1 MKRMGEMSI
10 ESLASRVGID
20 SGIMSL
26 GDLTALERQIG
37 EMRKRKEILKE
48 HEHKIFFSS
57 GYWMTYC
64 IEDGKRKRIK
74 RKSKKD
80 LEDAIIALYGG
91 TAKEKKKKTPT
102 VKECFEAWNDQR
114 LEKGFVIGSTH
125 LRDKKFFNQ
134 FYRGTDFENRCVG
147 DITASEWTA
156 FLQDK
161 LNTMLTAKAWAGLR
175 GITRGTL
182 DYCFDA
188 GYTGYTSADVISAVR
203 VHRRMF
209 KTRTK
214 EDEDEIYY
222 ADELQTL
229 RAACLRDWDSYTAC
243 IWLISI
249 TGLRIG
255 EATALGPD
263 DIDLERM
270 VVQVR
275 KTETHGDET
284 GQQVFS
290 VRADAKTEAGVRNVS
305 IALSHKERLKKVK
318 TKAETEG
325 WEWLFCRDDGERL
338 QGRAVRK
345 RLKKICDEN
354 NIQYRPP
361 HKLRK
366 TAASILLESG
376 KMDERTIIKQL
387 GHTDIKTTHDF
398 YQRSRMRDLERAKA
412 LDEIAEMSGTAMVP

>member
-1 MKRMGEMSI
+1 MGEI
-10 ESLASRVGID
+10 GAVRDDSRVWAD
-20 SGIMSL
+20 LDIMDT
-26 GDLTALERQIG
+26 GDLTDIIERLG
-37 EMRKRKEILKE
+37 EMKKRKEILQQHD
-48 HEHKIFFSS
+48 HEIFQSG

-64 IEDGKRKRIK
+64 IVDGKRKRIK
-74 RKSKKD
+74 RKDKKD
-80 LEDAIIALYGG
+80 LENAIVALYGG

-102 VKECFEAWNDQR
+102 VKKCFEAWNDMR

-125 LRDKKFFNQ
+125 LRDKKFYNQ

-147 DITASEWTA
+147 DITATEWTA
-156 FLQDK
+156 FLQEK
-161 LNTMLTAKAWAGLR
+161 LNSMLTAKAWAGLR
-175 GITRGTL
+175 GISRGTL

-214 EDEDEIYY
+214 EDEDEIFY
-222 ADELQTL
+222 ADELQAL

-255 EATALGPD
+255 EASALCPD
-263 DIDLERM
+263 DIDIDRM

-290 VRADAKTEAGVRNVS
+290 VRSDTKTEAGIRSVS
-305 IALSHKERLKKVK
+305 VALSHKERLGKIKER
-318 TKAETEG
+318 AETAG
-325 WEWLFCRDDGERL
+325 WEYLFCREDGERL

-412 LDEIAEMSGTAMVP
+412 LDEIAEMSGTPVVP

>member
-1 MKRMGEMSI
+1 MKSMGEMSAVRDD
-10 ESLASRVGID
+10 SHVLADLDI
-20 SGIMSL
+20 ISL
-26 GDLTALERQIG
+26 GDLTVLERQIG
-37 EMRKRKEILKE
+37 EMRKRKEILQQHD
-48 HEHKIFFSS
+48 HEIFQSG

-64 IEDGKRKRIK
+64 IVDGKRKRIK
-74 RKSKKD
+74 RKDKKD
-80 LEDAIIALYGG
+80 LEDAIVVLYGG
-91 TAKEKKKKTPT
+91 TAKAKKKKTPT
-102 VKECFEAWNDQR
+102 VKDCFEAWNDQR
-114 LEKGFVIGSTH
+114 LEKGFIIGSTH
-125 LRDKKFFNQ
+125 LRDKKFYNQ

-156 FLQDK
+156 FLQEK
-161 LNTMLTAKAWAGLR
+161 LNSMLTAKAWAGLR
-175 GITRGTL
+175 GISRGTL

-209 KTRTK
+209 KAK
-214 EDEDEIYY
+214 PKDEEDEIYY
-222 ADELQTL
+222 ADELAEL
-229 RAACLRDWDSYTAC
+229 RVACLRDWDSYTSC

-255 EATALGPD
+255 EATALEPD
-263 DIDLERM
+263 DIDLDRM

-305 IALSHKERLKKVK
+305 IALSHKERLKKIK
-318 TKAETEG
+318 EQAETAG
-325 WEWLFCRDDGERL
+325 WKYLFCRDDGERL

-345 RLKKICDEN
+345 RLRKICEEN
-354 NIQYRPP
+354 GIQYRPP

>member
-1 MKRMGEMSI
+1 MGEMSI
-10 ESLASRVGID
+10 ESMASRAWADLDIISV
-20 SGIMSL
+20 
-26 GDLTALERQIG
+26 GDLTTLERQVG
-37 EMRKRKEILKE
+37 EMRKRKEVLQQHD
-48 HEHKIFFSS
+48 HEIFQSG

-64 IEDGKRKRIK
+64 IVDGKRKRIK
-74 RKSKKD
+74 RKNRKD
-80 LEDAIIALYGG
+80 LEDAIVALYGG

-102 VKECFEAWNDQR
+102 VKECFEAWNDMR
-114 LEKGFVIGSTH
+114 LEKGFIIGSTH

-134 FYRGTDFENRCVG
+134 FYRGTDFENRSVG
-147 DITASEWTA
+147 DISAAEWTA
-156 FLQDK
+156 FLQEN

-188 GYTGYTSADVISAVR
+188 GYIKYASADVISAVR

-222 ADELQTL
+222 ADELQAL
-229 RAACLRDWDSYTAC
+229 REACLRDWDSYTSC

-255 EATALGPD
+255 EASALCPED
-263 DIDLERM
+263 VDLDRM

-290 VRADAKTEAGVRNVS
+290 VRADTKTEAGTRSVS
-305 IALSHKERLKKVK
+305 VALSHKERLKKIK
-318 TKAETEG
+318 ERAETAG
-325 WEWLFCRDDGERL
+325 WDYLFCREDGERL

-345 RLKKICDEN
+345 RLRKICDEN
-354 NIQYRPP
+354 GIQYRPP

-398 YQRSRMRDLERAKA
+398 YQRSRMRDLERSKA

>member
-1 MKRMGEMSI
+1 MGEMSI
-10 ESLASRVGID
+10 ESMASRVWPD
-20 SGIMSL
+20 LDIMDT
-26 GDLTALERQIG
+26 GDLTVLERTIG
-37 EMRKRKEILKE
+37 EMRKRKEFLQQHD
-48 HEHKIFFSS
+48 HEIFQSG

-64 IEDGKRKRIK
+64 IVDGKRKRIK
-74 RKSKKD
+74 RKDKKD
-80 LEDAIIALYGG
+80 LEDAIVTLYGG
-91 TAKEKKKKTPT
+91 TAEKKKKKTPT

-114 LEKGFVIGSTH
+114 LKKGFVIGSTH
-125 LRDKKFFNQ
+125 LRDTKFFNQ

-161 LNTMLTAKAWAGLR
+161 LNSMLTAKSWAGLR
-175 GITRGTL
+175 GITRGTV
-182 DYCFDA
+182 DYCYDK
-188 GYTGYTSADVISAVR
+188 GYIRYTSADVMKGVR

-209 KTRTK
+209 KTKTK

-222 ADELQTL
+222 ADELQAL
-229 RAACLRDWDSYTAC
+229 RKACLRDWDSYTSC
-243 IWLISI
+243 IWLISV

-255 EATALGPD
+255 EATALEPD
-263 DIDLERM
+263 DIDIDRM

-290 VRADAKTEAGVRNVS
+290 VRADAKTEAGIRNVS
-305 IALSHKERLKKVK
+305 IALSHKERLRRIKER
-318 TKAETEG
+318 AEAAG
-325 WEWLFCRDDGERL
+325 WKYLFCREDGERL

-345 RLKKICDEN
+345 RLRKICEEN

>member
-1 MKRMGEMSI
+1 MGEMSI

-37 EMRKRKEILKE
+37 EMRKRKEALQKHD
-48 HEHKIFFSS
+48 HELFQSG
-57 GYWMTYC
+57 GYWMTYV
-64 IEDGKRKRIK
+64 IDDGKRKRIK
-74 RKSKKD
+74 RKDKKD

-91 TAKEKKKKTPT
+91 TVKAKKKKTPT

-125 LRDKKFFNQ
+125 LRDTKFFNQ
-134 FYRGTDFENRCVG
+134 FYRGTDFEGRCVG

-156 FLQDK
+156 FLQEK
-161 LNTMLTAKAWAGLR
+161 LNSMLTAKAWAGLR
-175 GITRGTL
+175 GITRGTV
-182 DYCFDA
+182 DFCFDA
-188 GYTGYTSADVISAVR
+188 GYIRYASADVISAVR

-209 KTRTK
+209 KAK
-214 EDEDEIYY
+214 PKDEEDEIYY
-222 ADELQTL
+222 ADELQAL
-229 RAACLRDWDSYTAC
+229 RAACLRDWDSYTSC

-255 EATALGPD
+255 EASALCPA
-263 DIDLERM
+263 DIDIDRM

-290 VRADAKTEAGVRNVS
+290 VRADAKTEAGIRSVS
-305 IALSHKERLKKVK
+305 VALSHKERLKKIK
-318 TKAETEG
+318 ERAESAG
-325 WEWLFCRDDGERL
+325 WEYIFCRDDGERL

-345 RLKKICDEN
+345 RLKKICEEN

>member
-1 MKRMGEMSI
+1 MGEI
-10 ESLASRVGID
+10 GAVRDDSRVWAD
-20 SGIMSL
+20 LDIMDT
-26 GDLTALERQIG
+26 GDLTDIIERLG
-37 EMRKRKEILKE
+37 EMKKRKEILQQHD
-48 HEHKIFFSS
+48 HEIFQSG

-64 IEDGKRKRIK
+64 IVDGKRKRIK
-74 RKSKKD
+74 RKDKKD
-80 LEDAIIALYGG
+80 LENAIVALYGG

-102 VKECFEAWNDQR
+102 VKECFKAWNDMR
-114 LEKGFVIGSTH
+114 LENGFIIGSTH
-125 LRDKKFFNQ
+125 LRDTKFYNQ
-134 FYRGTDFENRCVG
+134 FYRGTDFEGRCVG
-147 DITASEWTA
+147 DITAAEWTA

-161 LNTMLTAKAWAGLR
+161 LNSMLTAKAWAGLR
-175 GITRGTL
+175 GITRGTV

-188 GYTGYTSADVISAVR
+188 GYISYASADVISAVR

-229 RAACLRDWDSYTAC
+229 RAACLRDWDSYTSC

-255 EATALGPD
+255 EASALCPE
-263 DIDLERM
+263 DIDLDRM

-290 VRADAKTEAGVRNVS
+290 VRADAKTEAGIRNVS
-305 IALSHKERLKKVK
+305 IALSHKERLGRIRER
-318 TKAETEG
+318 AETAG
-325 WEWLFCRDDGERL
+325 WKYLFCREDGERL

-345 RLKKICDEN
+345 RLKKICEEN
-354 NIQYRPP
+354 GIQYRPP

-398 YQRSRMRDLERAKA
+398 YQRSRMRDLERSKA